1 MFLHGREKGPRMR
14 RFRSLLIYIVGFLTL
29 VFLQITPVLADSPD
43 LAKVENFAQNII
55 QVLVT
60 LAGLLAAGFF
70 VMGGISYITSS
81 GNPEHLD
88 RAKKTIIYS
97 GIGLAVCIAAFVLSN
112 IIVQLATTAFGK

>member
-1 MFLHGREKGPRMR
+1 MS
-14 RFRSLLIYIVGFLTL
+14 RFRSLIVYLGGTL
-29 VFLQITPVLADSPD
+29 LVVFASISPVLADAPD
-43 LAKVENFAQNII
+43 VTKVENFAQNVI

-70 VMGGISYITSS
+70 VMGGINYITSS

-97 GIGLAVCIAAFVLSN
+97 SIGLAVAIAAFVITN
-112 IIVQLATTAFGK
+112 IVTQLATTAFGH